1 MKSTEFVGITGRSVC
16 DWHETNAFAE
26 GSVFKDYLLENASSL
41 RLKTSNAF
49 FSICSDGT

>member
-1 MKSTEFVGITGRSVC
+1 MKSTELGGITGRSVC

-26 GSVFKDYLLENASSL
+26 LVFKDTFENASSL